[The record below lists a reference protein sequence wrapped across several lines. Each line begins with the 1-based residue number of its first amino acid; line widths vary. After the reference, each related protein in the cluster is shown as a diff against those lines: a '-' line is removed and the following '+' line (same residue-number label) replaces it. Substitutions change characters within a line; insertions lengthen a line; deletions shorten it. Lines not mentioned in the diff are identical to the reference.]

1 MTPAAISVEQRRRRL
16 ARRHLHGSDG
26 REGRDP
32 LDVAR
37 ALGPVHSTDPAT
49 PYLAIHARADVSI
62 DDVDA
67 ALYDEVSLRRFT
79 TIRRTVFALDAEV
92 ASAAFAAANSPIVE
106 TLRRQLIGW
115 LDASDDVDGDAA
127 SFLADVEAQ
136 VVDELCSGGP
146 RSGAQLAE
154 SVPDLAVRFEPKP
167 GASYSRPQRI
177 TSKVLEIL
185 GTELRIVRS
194 RPTGADFTSGAWRWA
209 AADPRW
215 LDEVADISPDAA
227 LVRLLARYLDACAP
241 ATVTDMTWFTGTTKT
256 RVRRALAELDAA
268 EVELADAGE
277 PGFVLADDPWLDG
290 REDPDPDTRPT
301 VALLPGLDPTT
312 MAWKQRAWYV
322 DDSASAGVFDRNGN
336 AGPTIWVDGR
346 VVGVWTQRPDGET
359 VTAILDGVDVPADR
373 RPQIDEEARR
383 IAGWLGDVRV
393 NWRYP
398 TPITKRLES

>member
-1 MTPAAISVEQRRRRL
+1 MTPAAISVEQRRRRR
-16 ARRHLHGSDG
+16 ARRHHQGSHR
-26 REGRDP
+26 REGRDARGG
-32 LDVAR
+32 AR
-37 ALGPVHSTDPAT
+37 ALGPIHSTDPAT
-49 PYLAIHARADVSI
+49 PYLAIHARAEVSI

-79 TIRRTVFALDAEV
+79 TIRRTVFAMDAEV

-127 SFLADVEAQ
+127 SFLAHVEAQ
-136 VVDELCSGGP
+136 VVAELRSGGP

-154 SVPDLAVRFEPKP
+154 AIPDLAVRFEPKP

-185 GTELRIVRS
+185 GTEMRIVRS

-215 LDEVADISPDAA
+215 LDEVADVSPDAA
-227 LVRLLARYLDACAP
+227 LVRLLVRYLDACAP

-256 RVRRALAELDAA
+256 RVRRALGELGAV
-268 EVELADAGE
+268 EVELAEADE
-277 PGFVLADDPWLDG
+277 PGFVLTDDPWLDG
-290 REDPDPDTRPT
+290 REEPEPDSGAT
-301 VALLPGLDPTT
+301 VALVPGLDPTT

-322 DDSASAGVFDRNGN
+322 DDSAGVGVFDRNGN
-336 AGPTIWVDGR
+336 AGPTIWVDGS
-346 VVGVWTQRPDGET
+346 VVGVWTQRSDGEM
-359 VTAILDGVDVPADR
+359 VMEILDGVDVPDDR
-373 RPQIDEEARR
+373 RVQIEEEAER